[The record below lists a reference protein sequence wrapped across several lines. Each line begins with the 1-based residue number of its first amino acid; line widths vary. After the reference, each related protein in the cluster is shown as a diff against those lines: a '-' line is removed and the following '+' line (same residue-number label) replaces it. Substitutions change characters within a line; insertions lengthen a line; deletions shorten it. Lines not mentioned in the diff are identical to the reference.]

1 MFVKTF
7 LKAAWRLLQY
17 YLWILAFATKF
28 KSRFTYSTNNEVE
41 YASSGGKLYYD
52 WKYSY
57 EYKPSVNITHI
68 LLT

>member
-28 KSRFTYSTNNEVE
+28 KSKFTNSTNDEVE
-41 YASSGGKLYYD
+41 YASTGGKLYYE

-57 EYKPSVNITHI
+57 KYKSSVNIIHI